1 MGEKKSLLNNDACM
15 DRRRTMEGKGMVTTT
30 KIREVLESWALAV
43 SPPFFFCGNNTHTE
57 RGKKGGGVTYA
68 DAYRGSCRQ
77 QSEKK
82 EKKRTNKKGKSL
94 L

>member
-57 RGKKGGGVTYA
+57 RGKKKGGGNVRRRVQRFLPTA
-68 DAYRGSCRQ
+68 IG
-77 QSEKK
+77 K
-82 EKKRTNKKGKSL
+82 EREEENK
-94 L
+94 